1 MFCVIQEVEVKTVP
15 AGEPKGFVVDETKI
29 TWDGEGYTKYSYHY
43 ASERFERPIR
53 KSYRISVHE
62 SYRENGKVKKK
73 QTVICTV
80 GYYDIV
86 DWGGWIG
93 DFITGG
99 AESESGY
106 TGANRGCAL
115 L

>member
-1 MFCVIQEVEVKTVP
+1 MKR
-15 AGEPKGFVVDETKI
+15 KI

-73 QTVICTV
+73 QTVICTI
-80 GYYDIV
+80 GYYEVV
-86 DWGGWIG
+86 DWGDWPG
-93 DFITGG
+93 DFVVGG
-99 AESESGY
+99 LASKADALGLEESE
-106 TGANRGCAL
+106 TGRPDLYKVAGCKMEKYL
-115 L
+115 YQMYIL